1 MCVGG
6 GEGLLDNFNE
16 AKGMNLIHTTN
27 LIPFNRDSTKPL
39 IHLQHKFMAMLV
51 GSNLGQGKAMVC
63 EICTR
68 RKLNMYSIEL
78 LKNTLMTQA
87 MEMK

>member
-1 MCVGG
+1 
-6 GEGLLDNFNE
+6 
-16 AKGMNLIHTTN
+16 
-27 LIPFNRDSTKPL
+27 
-39 IHLQHKFMAMLV
+39 
-51 GSNLGQGKAMVC
+51 MVC

-78 LKNTLMTQA
+78 LKNTLMAQA